1 MPLAVSNKICRVP
14 MHRWSEAHH
23 SWRVRM
29 TSIYP
34 IIRKV
39 KIMCCIVY
47 ETQSMIHCADI
58 PHGFAN
64 GGLQP
69 TLQERGLSV
78 ECFIHDRWKYRL

>member
-1 MPLAVSNKICRVP
+1 
-14 MHRWSEAHH
+14 MHQWGEAHH
-23 SWRVRM
+23 SWSERM

-58 PHGFAN
+58 PHGFAK
-64 GGLQP
+64 GGVKP
-69 TLQERGLSV
+69 TIRGA
-78 ECFIHDRWKYRL
+78 FG